1 MVRVLFSDKVVDFI
15 NDFNS
20 GLKIQ
25 MKKKF
30 SKLKENP
37 KLGDFVFG
45 IGNIDCREIK
55 VEGLRFFTICYRNQN
70 FVLDLDEFK
79 DILKVVDLANK
90 NKSKEQQKI
99 IDDIKNKVKILGMN
113 I

>member
-1 MVRVLFSDKVVDFI
+1 MVRILFSEKISNFI
-15 NDFNS
+15 SGSNS
-20 GLKIQ
+20 GLKLQI
-25 MKKKF
+25 KKKF
-30 SKLKENP
+30 TKLKENP

-55 VEGLRFFTICYRNQN
+55 VEGLRFFTVCYRNQN

-79 DILKVVDLANK
+79 DILKVVDFANK
-90 NKSKEQQKI
+90 NKSKEQQRI
-99 IDDIKNKVKILGMN
+99 IDDIKNRVREFGMN